1 MNSSLVVGS
10 IIKVKEQEGVV
21 LFLKEIEKKN
31 YAIVIF
37 HNSPT
42 RDVHIFEI
50 AKNEEGTFFREE
62 NDEKILTDIFI
73 AFIEEMQEDA
83 K

>member
-37 HNSPT
+37 HSSPT